1 MNRRS
6 FLSFL
11 SVAPVALPMAAK
23 NAAAQ
28 SAFASGGYVHGIS
41 SVTFGLDA
49 SRWTDWSVPCRF
61 YGSTMRLWDGSHIE
75 PSSPADGV
83 DLAEL
88 SQSFDAVPQTIN
100 RVQATLGNFG
110 QTINKV
116 VDLVAKIPN
125 EIEAQ
130 MRDDDLF
137 QLDSSVI
144 GEGVPQTALS
154 PETEKQNEHEA
165 SI

>member
-23 NAAAQ
+23 AAAAQ
-28 SAFASGGYVHGIS
+28 PAFATGGYVRGIS
-41 SVTFGLDA
+41 GTIVGFDGA
-49 SRWTDWSVPCRF
+49 SIWSDWGRV
-61 YGSTMRLWDGSHIE
+61 YGNPVWVSGPWGRRE
-75 PSSPADGV
+75 EPADGV
-83 DLAEL
+83 DLTEL
-88 SQSFDAVPQTIN
+88 SQSFDAVPETVN

-110 QTINKV
+110 QSLSKA
-116 VDLVAKIPN
+116 VDLIAKIPN

-144 GEGVPQTALS
+144 GESVPQTALS
-154 PETEKQNEHEA
+154 PEQQKEDHT
-165 SI
+165 S